1 MRATVIE
8 NAAILIPNTD
18 HKNFTDSGTI
28 IEQGTVIDGQ
38 PKLIQGLRKG
48 KAFTY
53 RLFIT
58 DKDQIIHINKIRP
71 MDKTEVFLGAD
82 AAQSATVVKM
92 PNESNLG
99 MRPILGTVIGALAGY
114 YMAKKKNPSKV
125 KMFTAIGAIAGFA
138 AGKYLQGAGSVLFKK
153 SK

>member
-48 KAFTY
+48 KAFT
-53 RLFIT
+53 
-58 DKDQIIHINKIRP
+58 
-71 MDKTEVFLGAD
+71 
-82 AAQSATVVKM
+82 
-92 PNESNLG
+92 
-99 MRPILGTVIGALAGY
+99 
-114 YMAKKKNPSKV
+114 
-125 KMFTAIGAIAGFA
+125 
-138 AGKYLQGAGSVLFKK
+138 
-153 SK
+153 